1 MPLPGN
7 RDDDLI
13 EMPSVPGTSSAAADP
28 IGELS
33 AELLGPAPHRLVADL
48 NSAGRQHL
56 FNHAQAERKAE
67 VQPDRVADH
76 LGWETV
82 ASVERWMGFLHA
94 ALYTK
99 SRSHRVN
106 VAMPVQRST
115 VSAIMKKYQAVGW
128 VRQGR
133 GGITITD
140 LTALREVS
148 CECYQTIHDVFV
160 RLLPYAAK
168 KD

>member
-1 MPLPGN
+1 
-7 RDDDLI
+7 
-13 EMPSVPGTSSAAADP
+13 
-28 IGELS
+28 
-33 AELLGPAPHRLVADL
+33 
-48 NSAGRQHL
+48 
-56 FNHAQAERKAE
+56 
-67 VQPDRVADH
+67 
-76 LGWETV
+76 
-82 ASVERWMGFLHA
+82 
-94 ALYTK
+94 
-99 SRSHRVN
+99 

>member
-1 MPLPGN
+1 
-7 RDDDLI
+7 
-13 EMPSVPGTSSAAADP
+13 
-28 IGELS
+28 
-33 AELLGPAPHRLVADL
+33 
-48 NSAGRQHL
+48 
-56 FNHAQAERKAE
+56 
-67 VQPDRVADH
+67 
-76 LGWETV
+76 
-82 ASVERWMGFLHA
+82 
-94 ALYTK
+94 
-99 SRSHRVN
+99 
-106 VAMPVQRST
+106 
-115 VSAIMKKYQAVGW
+115 MKKYQAVGW